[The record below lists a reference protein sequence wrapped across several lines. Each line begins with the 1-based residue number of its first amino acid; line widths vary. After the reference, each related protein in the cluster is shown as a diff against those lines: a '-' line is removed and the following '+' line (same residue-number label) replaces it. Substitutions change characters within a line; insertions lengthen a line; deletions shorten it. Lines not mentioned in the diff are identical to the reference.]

1 MTSCAGRLG
10 EHAIHVRAV
19 SLRPVAGGAA
29 AVLAAVLLCA
39 APVAAQE
46 NDEEPRCR
54 ILCAPDFK
62 VEPTFT
68 FENLANRARVEVTD
82 GAGAV
87 STARQEG
94 ETVFELILA
103 LGIPTEI
110 PRVGFTLE
118 TIFVPWGETDAHP
131 FTGATSGQLGGA
143 AIRDNGIEFEFEL
156 NLDWLT
162 GEQTGGWVESHFD
175 VVDKFSPAERPTDT
189 SVYTHKLNF
198 ELDTAFLIFNW
209 LPEGN
214 WLKEVE
220 LEGSLDYVAT
230 GLPRA
235 GDVIGGERYLDD
247 ASRWGFS
254 IVAVFPV
261 VPLMP

>member
-1 MTSCAGRLG
+1 MTATAPPARIRCR
-10 EHAIHVRAV
+10 
-19 SLRPVAGGAA
+19 AA
-29 AVLAAVLLCA
+29 AAAAAAALLLAAQPA
-39 APVAAQE
+39 AAQA
-46 NDEEPRCR
+46 DGEPRCR
-54 ILCAPDFK
+54 FFCVPDFK
-62 VEPTFT
+62 VEPTVT
-68 FENLANRARVEVTD
+68 FENLFGRARVETVD
-82 GAGAV
+82 DSGAV
-87 STARQEG
+87 AVARQARES
-94 ETVFELILA
+94 VFELILA

-118 TIFVPWGETDAHP
+118 TIFVPGGDTDAHP
-131 FTGATSGQLGGA
+131 FTGATSSRLGGP
-143 AIRDNGIEFEFEL
+143 IRDNGIEFEFEL

-175 VVDKFSPAERPTDT
+175 IVDKFSPAARPTDT

-209 LPEGN
+209 LPDGN
-214 WLKEVE
+214 WLKHVE

-247 ASRWGFS
+247 ASAWGFS
-254 IVAVFPV
+254 LVFVLPMA
-261 VPLMP
+261 PLLP

>member
-1 MTSCAGRLG
+1 MHADSVAGRS
-10 EHAIHVRAV
+10 ASFRRA
-19 SLRPVAGGAA
+19 AGGCRLPLVAAGVIGLLLVVHPAA
-29 AVLAAVLLCA
+29 A
-39 APVAAQE
+39 QD
-46 NDEEPRCR
+46 DEELGCR

-82 GAGAV
+82 DAGSV
-87 STARQEG
+87 SAERQEG

-103 LGIPTEI
+103 LGIPTAI

-118 TIFVPWGETDAHP
+118 TIFVPWGETDVHP

-162 GEQTGGWVESHFD
+162 GDQTGGWVESHFD
-175 VVDKFSPAERPTDT
+175 IVDKFSPAARPTDT

-209 LPEGN
+209 LPDGN

-230 GLPRA
+230 GLPGA

-254 IVAVFPV
+254 VVAVLPMA
-261 VPLMP
+261 PLIP